1 MKNSRSLA
9 LGLSLLLAAC
19 GKPDA
24 SGIYVATTDSRVT
37 LVQLVQA
44 QDGKL
49 TGRLEETI
57 IGVDGTITTKEAMVD
72 GSVSGNELMLRPAS
86 AWFGGIQASGTISG
100 NKLTLTNKNDT
111 LTADRSSLQK
121 YQEAVTKLKGDA
133 GQRQTEVA
141 ETKAQAAEYKARLD
155 AAHELAEKKAKLVD
169 LASKLNEYASK
180 LDEGVSRS
188 PNFSKLA
195 KANTARI
202 AQLVQRARGQSDMAR
217 SQLAVAANQIEVD
230 TNQIDIA
237 RSQYADGLNEIV
249 NAARDAAGSIG
260 GICGSPPPTQLQSA
274 CGEANATTN
283 SFKGAI
289 GRATKNFSPHKQQ
302 VQAEIDKQ
310 STLSQQVDG

>member
-49 TGRLEETI
+49 TGRLEESTM
-57 IGVDGTITTKEAMVD
+57 GVDGTVTTKEAMVD

-100 NKLTLTNKNDT
+100 SKLTLTNKNDT
-111 LTADRSSLQK
+111 LTADRSSLEE
-121 YQEAVTKLKGDA
+121 YQEAVAKLKGNA
-133 GQRQTEVA
+133 GQKQQEVA
-141 ETKAQAAEYKARLD
+141 ETKAQAAEYQARFD
-155 AAHELAEKKAKLVD
+155 AANALADKKSQLAD
-169 LASKLNEYASK
+169 LASKLNDYASK

-188 PNFSKLA
+188 PNFAKLA
-195 KANTARI
+195 MANTARI
-202 AQLVQRARGQSDMAR
+202 AQLVQRANGQSDMAR

-237 RSQYADGLNEIV
+237 RSQYADGLNDIV
-249 NAARDAAGSIG
+249 NAAREAAGSIG
-260 GICGSPPPTQLQSA
+260 SLCGSTPPSQLQAA
-274 CGEANATTN
+274 CSQANAATN
-283 SFKGAI
+283 SFKAAVT
-289 GRATKNFSPHKQQ
+289 RATKNFSPYKQQ

-310 STLSQQVDG
+310 SALSQRVDG